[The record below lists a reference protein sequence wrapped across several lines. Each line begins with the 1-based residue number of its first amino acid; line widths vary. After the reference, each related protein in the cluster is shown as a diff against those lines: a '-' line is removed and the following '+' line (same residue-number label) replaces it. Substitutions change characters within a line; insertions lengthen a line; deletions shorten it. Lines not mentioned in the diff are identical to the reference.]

1 MRKIQPTVEGAFL
14 AALTVI
20 FYLASIY
27 IPVLGILLSF
37 LCPLPVMFL
46 VIRWNWK
53 IGLLAS
59 LVASLVV
66 FAFAGITQAL
76 TCLVGF
82 TMLGIVMGMTVK
94 KGWSSLE
101 VIAWNTVVS
110 LLSKLTLLGL
120 ALLLVGK
127 NPLAENI
134 TMMEEALRNVSR
146 WFQNMGET
154 NIQSIIDFM
163 KLALPAVLIIA
174 SLFDTTLNFLLGRFV
189 GQKIGIRFPEIAP
202 FGRWQMPRSVFWAFI
217 LSWVLTLTGSSTFL
231 GKIGVNLQ
239 IVTQMLFL
247 VHGLSLV
254 YYFLSRYIRSRT
266 LKVVILF
273 FLFLQPVFSTL
284 LSWLGVFDVWFDFR
298 KLHSSNVSKGE

>member
-27 IPVLGILLSF
+27 IPILGVILSF

-53 IGLLAS
+53 VGFLAS
-59 LVASLVV
+59 LVASFVV

-76 TCLVGF
+76 TCLIGF
-82 TMLGIVMGMTVK
+82 TLLGIVMGMTIK

-110 LLSKLTLLGL
+110 LLSKLALIGV
-120 ALLLVGK
+120 ALLVVGK
-127 NPLAENI
+127 NPLTENI
-134 TMMEEALRNVSR
+134 AIMEEALHNVSR
-146 WFQNMGET
+146 LFKGVGEA

-174 SLFDTTLNFLLGRFV
+174 SLFDTALNFLLGRLV
-189 GQKIGIRFPEIAP
+189 GRKIGIRFPEIAS
-202 FGRWQMPRSVFWAFI
+202 FGQWQMPRSVFWAFV
-217 LSWVLTLTGSSTFL
+217 LSWIFLLVGGSTFL
-231 GKIGVNLQ
+231 GKVGINLQ

-266 LKVVILF
+266 LKGIILL
-273 FLFLQPVFSTL
+273 FLLLQPVLSNL

-298 KLHSSNVSKGE
+298 KLRSNGISKGE

>member
-20 FYLASIY
+20 FYLSSIY
-27 IPVLGILLSF
+27 IPVLGIILSF

-53 IGLLAS
+53 VGFLTS
-59 LVASLVV
+59 LVASFVV
-66 FAFAGITQAL
+66 FAFAGVTQAL
-76 TCLVGF
+76 TCLLGF
-82 TMLGIVMGMTVK
+82 TLLGIVMGVTIK
-94 KGWSSLE
+94 KGWSSFE

-110 LLSKLTLLGL
+110 LLSKLALVGV
-120 ALLLVGK
+120 ALLLLGK
-127 NPLAENI
+127 NPLTENI
-134 TMMEEALRNVSR
+134 ALMEEALHSVSR
-146 WFQNMGET
+146 MFRSVGEM

-163 KLALPAVLIIA
+163 KMALPAVLIIA
-174 SLFDTTLNFLLGRFV
+174 SLFDTTLNFLLGRLV
-189 GQKIGIRFPEIAP
+189 GQRIGVRFPEIAA
-202 FGRWQMPRSVFWAFI
+202 FGQWQMPRSVFWAFV
-217 LSWVLTLTGSSTFL
+217 LSWLFLFIGSNTFL

-254 YYFLSRYIRSRT
+254 YYFLSRYIRSRV
-266 LKVVILF
+266 LKIVILF
-273 FLFLQPVFSTL
+273 FLLFQPVFSTL

-298 KLHSSNVSKGE
+298 KLRSDGISKGE